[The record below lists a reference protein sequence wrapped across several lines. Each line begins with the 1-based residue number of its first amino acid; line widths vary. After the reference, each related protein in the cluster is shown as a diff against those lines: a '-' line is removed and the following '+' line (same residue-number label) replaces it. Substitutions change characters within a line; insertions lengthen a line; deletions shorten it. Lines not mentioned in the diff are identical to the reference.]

1 MYAALFAKR
10 GGPWLIAAKGIHR
23 PLSALRTV
31 GAAARG
37 RDENMA
43 LYEHVVVTRPD
54 ISPQQVDAL
63 VEDITRIV
71 TEGKGKVGKTEY
83 WGLRNLAYPIKK
95 SRKAHY
101 SLLNIDAPGPVIH
114 EIERR
119 HRINEDVLRFL
130 TVRVD
135 ELSNEPSPVVARKDR
150 DERKRERDEFG
161 FGGGG
166 FGGGGFGG
174 GGFSDRPPRG
184 DRPPREDRGDRPARP
199 PRDR

>member
-1 MYAALFAKR
+1 
-10 GGPWLIAAKGIHR
+10 
-23 PLSALRTV
+23 
-31 GAAARG
+31 
-37 RDENMA
+37 MA

-71 TEGKGKVGKTEY
+71 TDGGGKVGKSEY
-83 WGLRNLAYPIKK
+83 WGLRNLAYPIRK

-119 HRINEDVLRFL
+119 HRINEDVLRYL
-130 TVRVD
+130 TVRV
-135 ELSNEPSPVVARKDR
+135 EALSEDPSPVIARKDR

-161 FGGGG
+161 GFGG
-166 FGGGGFGG
+166 FGGGYTG
-174 GGFSDRPPRG
+174 GGFRDRTERPAREERG
-184 DRPPREDRGDRPARP
+184 DRPPRP
-199 PRDR
+199 PRER

>member
-1 MYAALFAKR
+1 
-10 GGPWLIAAKGIHR
+10 
-23 PLSALRTV
+23 
-31 GAAARG
+31 
-37 RDENMA
+37 MA

-63 VEDITRIV
+63 VEDITKIV
-71 TEGKGKVGKTEY
+71 TEKNGKVGRTEY

-101 SLLNIDAPGPVIH
+101 SLLNIEGPGDVIH
-114 EIERR
+114 EVERR

-130 TVRVD
+130 TVKV
-135 ELSNEPSPVVARKDR
+135 EAFTEEPSPVIARKDR
-150 DERKRERDEFG
+150 DDRGGGKRRDRDEGG

-174 GGFSDRPPRG
+174 GGFGGGGRDR
-184 DRPPREDRGDRPARP
+184 DDRGPRSGGGGGGFGG
-199 PRDR
+199 RDRDR